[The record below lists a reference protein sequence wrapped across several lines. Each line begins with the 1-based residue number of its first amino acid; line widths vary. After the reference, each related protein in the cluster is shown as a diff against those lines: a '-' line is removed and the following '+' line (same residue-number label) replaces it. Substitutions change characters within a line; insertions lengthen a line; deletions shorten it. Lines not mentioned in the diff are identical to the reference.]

1 MQWISQ
7 RSTKRI
13 QNHHKRIHK
22 LLPLLLTDLIPI
34 LPRIRARGDLVVA
47 VRYTVPPPSTHSL
60 THSEDY
66 HMVATYICYKTLGCA
81 RHREQ
86 ETTTKSS
93 REKKK
98 AVKHERHKAQGLT
111 DLYLTAVP
119 SERST
124 AVTCGQY
131 SSRYVSATGC
141 EEEET
146 TTRRPKEK
154 KKKKKKH
161 KLPETPSQDC
171 HSKTTR
177 VWEKK

>member
-1 MQWISQ
+1 M
-7 RSTKRI
+7 
-13 QNHHKRIHK
+13 
-22 LLPLLLTDLIPI
+22 
-34 LPRIRARGDLVVA
+34 
-47 VRYTVPPPSTHSL
+47 PPPSTHSL

-154 KKKKKKH
+154 KKRKKK
-161 KLPETPSQDC
+161 TQ
-171 HSKTTR
+171 TTR
-177 VWEKK
+177 NSLTGLPQQDNPSMREEIRFSPPLTPASPLAPLLPACLPACLLAFQIRDAISLNTSVCS